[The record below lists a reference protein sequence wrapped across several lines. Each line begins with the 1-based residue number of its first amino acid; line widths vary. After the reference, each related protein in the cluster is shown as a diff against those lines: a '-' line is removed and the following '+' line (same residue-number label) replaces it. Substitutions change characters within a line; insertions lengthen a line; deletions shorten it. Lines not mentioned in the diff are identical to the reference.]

1 MYDTTIFHKR
11 DVISTQ
17 GVLMKRILLSTL
29 TATLLGGGLLYANTQ
44 APATVKE
51 INAKAVSNVT
61 NQAKNHPQKLVQEA
75 LFSLKE
81 AHEALLALDKGKSED
96 ARKKLESALG
106 KLEGILA
113 LKESPKLLPI
123 DNIIEVHEY
132 IGTPEQIQAQL
143 KEAVVL
149 LKKHQVQ
156 EARAILMP
164 LESEIDITVV
174 SLPLVTYPDALKLA
188 LKYLHAG
195 ENAKAK
201 EVLLTALSTFSRVT
215 EVLPIPLLRA
225 TDLIA
230 SASEIAKKDKAQAL
244 KYLDGADESLKM
256 AELLGYVSRSTTT
269 YKALHEALNSV
280 KKEVAG
286 ENKAEKIFAHL
297 SEMLKEFKSKIFSQS
312 DNTK

>member
-1 MYDTTIFHKR
+1 
-11 DVISTQ
+11 
-17 GVLMKRILLSTL
+17 MKRILLSTL

>member
-1 MYDTTIFHKR
+1 VYDTTIFHKR